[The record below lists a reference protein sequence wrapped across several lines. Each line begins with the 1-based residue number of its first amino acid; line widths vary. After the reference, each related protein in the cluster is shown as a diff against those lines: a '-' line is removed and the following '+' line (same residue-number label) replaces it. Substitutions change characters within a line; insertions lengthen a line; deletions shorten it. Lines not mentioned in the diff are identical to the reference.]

1 MWASLEKILSM
12 MDPQLIEEQLEEF
25 SEWIKDQPD
34 LPQSFD
40 KINLV
45 RYLKASEFDLEAAQK
60 LFRNSITLRHKN
72 PQIFTQ
78 RDPLSPEMQTLI
90 KAV

>member
-1 MWASLEKILSM
+1 
-12 MDPQLIEEQLEEF
+12 MDPHLIEEQMEEF
-25 SEWIKDQPD
+25 SEWLKDQHD
-34 LPQSFD
+34 LPQGFD

-45 RYLKASEFDLEAAQK
+45 WYLKASEFNLEAAQK
-60 LFRNSITLRHKN
+60 LFRNSITLRDKN

-78 RDPLSPEMQTLI
+78 RDPASPEMQTLI